1 MDFGLNEDQE
11 TLAKYARDF
20 LTNECPATFVRR
32 MMEHETACDQQFYA
46 HMAELGWMGIAIP
59 DTYGGQGMTYVD
71 LAVLMEEMGRALVPG
86 PFFASVCLAAPLVI
100 TAGNDDQ
107 KRTIAGGIASGER
120 IATVAYTEPSG
131 RLDAGGIQMA
141 AKERGD
147 SFVLTGAKH
156 FVLDAHVADTLLVAA
171 RTSGDGAEGVTLF
184 VVDTAAAG
192 VSIAQQQTMDS
203 TRRWCEVSFEN
214 VEVSSGS
221 VLGEPERGW
230 PVLEQSLM
238 RSIALLCAE
247 CVGGA
252 QTALDMSVEYAR
264 ERVQFGR
271 PIGSFQA
278 VKHKCA
284 EMLVDVELSRSAM
297 YYAAWAASE
306 DETELPLAASIAK
319 AHCGEA
325 YTRVAGTAIHVHG
338 GIGFTWEHDLHLYFK
353 RAKVNEVFL
362 GDPTYH
368 RELVA
373 RLVPA

>member
-20 LTNECPATFVRR
+20 LTNECPMSFVRK
-32 MMEHETACDQQFYA
+32 MMDDDTAHDPAFYS

-59 DTYGGQGMTYVD
+59 EEFGGGGMTYVD
-71 LAVLMEEMGRALVPG
+71 LGVLLEEMGRAIVPG
-86 PFFASVCLAAPLVI
+86 PFFASACLAAPLVLE
-100 TAGNDDQ
+100 AGSDEQ
-107 KRTIAGGIASGER
+107 KRSIAGGIASGER
-120 IATVAYTEPSG
+120 IATVAYTEGSG
-131 RLDAGGIQMA
+131 RLDEDGIQMSA
-141 AKERGD
+141 TEDGTLNGSKQ
-147 SFVLTGAKH
+147 

-171 RTSGDGAEGVTLF
+171 RTPGGVSLF
-184 VVDTAAAG
+184 VVDATAAG
-192 VSIAQQQTMDS
+192 VAVTQQQTMDT
-203 TRRWCEVSFEN
+203 TRRWCEVVFDG
-214 VEVSSGS
+214 VK
-221 VLGEPERGW
+221 GEPLGQPGQGWAPLER
-230 PVLEQSLM
+230 SLQK
-238 RSIALLCAE
+238 SIGMLSAE

-252 QTALDMSVEYAR
+252 QKVLDMSVDYAR
-264 ERVQFGR
+264 ERIQFGR

-284 EMLVDVELSRSAM
+284 EMLVDVELARSAM
-297 YYAAWAASE
+297 YYAAWAAS
-306 DETELPLAASIAK
+306 DEPNELALAASIAK

-325 YTRVAGTAIHVHG
+325 FTRVASGGIHVHG

-373 RLVPA
+373 RLVA

>member
-1 MDFGLNEDQE
+1 
-11 TLAKYARDF
+11 
-20 LTNECPATFVRR
+20 
-32 MMEHETACDQQFYA
+32 MMEDATAHDHGFYS
-46 HMAELGWMGIAIP
+46 HMAELGWMSIAIP
-59 DTYGGQGMTYVD
+59 EEFGGQGMTYVD
-71 LAVLMEEMGRALVPG
+71 LGVLMEEMGRALVPG
-86 PFFASVCLAAPLVI
+86 PFFASVCLAAPLVLD
-100 TAGNDDQ
+100 AGSNEQ
-107 KRTIAGGIASGER
+107 KRAIAGEIATGDR
-120 IATVAYTEPSG
+120 IATVAYTEALG
-131 RLDAGGIQMA
+131 RLDPGGIELTA
-141 AKERGD
+141 REEDG
-147 SFVLTGAKH
+147 SFLLQGTKQ

-171 RTSGDGAEGVTLF
+171 RTSSGDDPADGITLF
-184 VVDTAAAG
+184 VVDAAAPG
-192 VSIAQQQTMDS
+192 VAITQQQTMDS
-203 TRRWCEVSFEN
+203 TRRWCEVALEN
-214 VEVSSGS
+214 VVVSADD
-221 VLGEPERGW
+221 VLGDVGGGWAPLER
-230 PVLEQSLM
+230 SLQ
-238 RSIALLCAE
+238 RSIAMLCAE

-252 QTALDMSVEYAR
+252 QRVLDLSVDYAR

-284 EMLVDVELSRSAM
+284 EMLVDVELARSAM

-306 DETELPLAASIAK
+306 DATELALAASIAK

-325 YTRVAGTAIHVHG
+325 YTRVAGTGIHVHG